1 MSADASG
8 YTPADRSQCRIVAND
23 ASVEQRTGT
32 GEVFERGRLRGTLHY
47 TLNVYQQQ
55 YDEGQDEAVTGVGH
69 IEGRLTSSGPV
80 EIPDP
85 GAGAPSSNRAARTD
99 GR

>member
-1 MSADASG
+1 MM
-8 YTPADRSQCRIVAND
+8 RLI
-23 ASVEQRTGT
+23 EQPTGT
-32 GEVFERGRLRGTLHY
+32 GEVFEHARLRRSVYY
-47 TLNVYQQQ
+47 TLNVYKQ
-55 YDEGQDEAVTGVGH
+55 YDEGQDEAVTGVQH

-99 GR
+99 VDVSTA